1 LFAELLRLA
10 LASWL
15 ALTTWLASAA
25 LPSLARA
32 WSGATLLERL
42 RTAGPLFAELLLL
55 ARQTLLAGS
64 RLSRSR
70 LSRSALRSCAA
81 LWSGSALTLLDLWR
95 ATGTLFA
102 ELLLLARQSWLA
114 LSRLSW
120 SGLSWSA
127 LWSGAT
133 LTLLDLWR
141 ATGTLL
147 AELLLL
153 AGQTLLARSRLSWS
167 ALRSGAAALATLLEL
182 LCATGTLFAKLF
194 LLAALLALT
203 TLLAWRAGLAPWALL
218 RLPLTALLP
227 AGLTFVR
234 LLALVFILGVFAL
247 RDDQAAVYSAGA
259 VKRDAQL
266 RNRNRRHQGAGEQDV
281 AKLLQLPDRFEWQ
294 VALPGES

>member
-1 LFAELLRLA
+1 MFAELLLLA
-10 LASWL
+10 WEAWL

-25 LPSLARA
+25 LPRLARA

-42 RTAGPLFAELLLL
+42 RTAGPLF
-55 ARQTLLAGS
+55 
-64 RLSRSR
+64 
-70 LSRSALRSCAA
+70 
-81 LWSGSALTLLDLWR
+81 
-95 ATGTLFA
+95 
-102 ELLLLARQSWLA
+102 
-114 LSRLSW
+114 
-120 SGLSWSA
+120 
-127 LWSGAT
+127 
-133 LTLLDLWR
+133 
-141 ATGTLL
+141 

-182 LCATGTLFAKLF
+182 LCATGTLFAKLL

-203 TLLAWRAGLAPWALL
+203 TLLAWCAGLAPWTLL

-227 AGLTFVR
+227 TGLAFVL
-234 LLALVFILGVFAL
+234 LLALVLVLGVFAL